1 MSAVQEGSQDR
12 AAIINLQ
19 HAQTLSH
26 YTKEQQEAALY
37 LFDTARTMLDTS
49 GGSACG
55 KLLLGLY
62 NGERFPFDLT
72 ELRRLDHGLYAA
84 AMLVI
89 EMDARHTWC
98 EIHVLLDAILNVPDR
113 KSTGH
118 TLELWAHRL
127 GLKGKCKKEYLP
139 GVRERAV

>member
-1 MSAVQEGSQDR
+1 MNTVQASQTP
-12 AAIINLQ
+12 AAIIDMQ
-19 HAQTLSH
+19 HAQTLGH

-37 LFDTARTMLDTS
+37 VFDTARTMLDTS

-72 ELRRLDHGLYAA
+72 DLRVLDDGRYAA
-84 AMLVI
+84 AMTVI
-89 EMDARHTWC
+89 DMDARRTWC
-98 EIHVLLDAILNVPDR
+98 EIHVLLNAILNVPSG

-127 GLKGKCKKEYLP
+127 GLKGKCKKEFLP
-139 GVRERAV
+139 GLRERAV